1 MSDAYQWMHI
11 LRDMSLLVALS
22 CLAYSQVVLS
32 RRISNLWDALH
43 LTRRLMHFDA
53 DHKDKT

>member
-32 RRISNLWDALH
+32 RRISNLWDALQKM
-43 LTRRLMHFDA
+43 LRDKKAESEVA
-53 DHKDKT
+53 DV

>member
-22 CLAYSQVVLS
+22 YLACGQVVLS
-32 RRISNLWDALH
+32 RRISNLWDALEW
-43 LTRRLMHFDA
+43 TRREMHLDA